1 MGKEKYAGYYIVILH
16 YAFYFIWEG
25 NLRPIIE
32 YIFWKKDKSAKQAVE
47 FK

>member
-16 YAFYFIWEG
+16 HASYFIWEG

-32 YIFWKKDKSAKQAVE
+32 FFWKKDKSAKQAVE